1 MNKAPQPVWVV
12 PYDPSDMAPLPA
24 IMEEG
29 SRFAVYDRHK
39 KDFGPMEVGL
49 YTPYD
54 SFEACRAAMIA
65 ERSQALRGMHD
76 ESRQLAA
83 SIEHIRTIPSA
94 TFPNVQREVRAQG
107 QQEQQEAQGQE
118 KIEGQQEKVIPAKTE
133 LKRPSRK

>member
-12 PYDPSDMAPLPA
+12 SYDSSDMAPLPA

-39 KDFGPMEVGL
+39 KDFGPMEIQL

-65 ERSQALRGMHD
+65 ERSRALRVMQD

-83 SIEHIRTIPSA
+83 SIEHIRTIPNA

-107 QQEQQEAQGQE
+107 QQEEAQE
-118 KIEGQQEKVIPAKTE
+118 RQEKVERRQEVTSAKTE
-133 LKRPSRK
+133 LKRPRRN